1 MAHLIA
7 CHECDLVH
15 RLGDV
20 PVGAGARCARCGAA
34 LYRPKRD
41 SLSRSLA
48 LALAGVIFFVIAN
61 TYPFLGFKIGAQ
73 VRETTLA
80 TGIHQLFL
88 QDMQLI
94 ATLVLLTVVIVPALH
109 LASMLYILVPLQI
122 GREPRHLARVFR
134 LIQLIKPWG
143 MMEIFLL
150 GILVS
155 VVKLAK
161 MATILPGLALY
172 AFLALIFVLAAM
184 AVTLDDH
191 LVWDHIEVSS

>member
-1 MAHLIA
+1 MAHFLA

-15 RLGDV
+15 QVGDV
-20 PVGAGARCARCGAA
+20 PSGGGARCACCGAV

-41 SLSRSLA
+41 SLNRTLA
-48 LALAGVIFFVIAN
+48 LTVAGVILFMIAN

-80 TGIHQLFL
+80 TGIYQLYR
-88 QDMQLI
+88 QEM
-94 ATLVLLTVVIVPALH
+94 ATLAMVVLFTVVLAPAVH
-109 LASMLYILVPLQI
+109 LASLLYILVPLQR
-122 GREPRHLARVFR
+122 GRVPRHLTRVFALVQR
-134 LIQLIKPWG
+134 LKPWV
-143 MMEIFLL
+143 MMEIFML

-161 MATILPGLALY
+161 MATIIPGVALY
-172 AFLALIFVLAAM
+172 AFFGLIFMLAAM